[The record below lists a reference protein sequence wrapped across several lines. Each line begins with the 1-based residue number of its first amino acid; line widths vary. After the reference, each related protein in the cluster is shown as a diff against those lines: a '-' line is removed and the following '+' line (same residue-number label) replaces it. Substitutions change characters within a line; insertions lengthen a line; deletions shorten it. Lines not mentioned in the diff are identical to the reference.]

1 MENHSS
7 SLASSVSAFGRGLF
21 SGAISGALI
30 SGVFTL
36 VIAAI
41 KSVPD
46 IAGGVSFMAWPAVI
60 GLVATTA
67 IFTGLMNV
75 YRDYTHRN
83 QAASGQMR
91 EGHVAAASPGMVPVL
106 VPAVAQDRSQTPAQ
120 SELQQ
125 ETPTRNWVAS
135 LGKDQVNG
143 NKIQQIMNDTN
154 LTDKTRAAAILAER
168 EARAAA
174 PTEAAR

>member
-1 MENHSS
+1 MENRSS
-7 SLASSVSAFGRGLF
+7 GFMSGLSAFGRGLF
-21 SGAISGALI
+21 SGTVSGALI
-30 SGVFTL
+30 AGVFTL

-41 KSVPD
+41 KSVPA
-46 IAGGVSFMAWPAVI
+46 IAGGVSFMAWPAVL

-106 VPAVAQDRSQTPAQ
+106 VPAVAQDRSQTP
-120 SELQQ
+120 EQ
-125 ETPTRNWVAS
+125 EAPARNWAAS
-135 LGKDQVNG
+135 VDRKPGQDRMKE
-143 NKIQQIMNDTN
+143 IITN
-154 LTDKTRAAAILAER
+154 RAIDDKTRAASILAER

-174 PTEAAR
+174 PAEAAR

>member
-1 MENHSS
+1 MENRSS
-7 SLASSVSAFGRGLF
+7 GFMSGLSAFGRGLF
-21 SGAISGALI
+21 SGAISGALMAGIAMVVFPVLGI
-30 SGVFTL
+30 SFGGGL
-36 VIAAI
+36 WSALAI
-41 KSVPD
+41 SLSASLFSG
-46 IAGGVSFMAWPAVI
+46 I
-60 GLVATTA
+60 
-67 IFTGLMNV
+67 MNV

>member
-7 SLASSVSAFGRGLF
+7 SLASSVSAFGRGLLK
-21 SGAISGALI
+21 GVITGGLMA
-30 SGVFTL
+30 GVFTL
-36 VIAAI
+36 VALTLGASTPGWAGAAVL
-41 KSVPD
+41 SLS
-46 IAGGVSFMAWPAVI
+46 AGVFS
-60 GLVATTA
+60 
-67 IFTGLMNV
+67 GLMGI
-75 YRDYTHRN
+75 YHEYQHRK

>member
-1 MENHSS
+1 MENRSS
-7 SLASSVSAFGRGLF
+7 GFMSGLSAFGRGLF

-41 KSVPD
+41 KSVPA
-46 IAGGVSFMAWPAVI
+46 IAGGVSFMVWPAVI

-106 VPAVAQDRSQTPAQ
+106 VPAVAQDRSQMP
-120 SELQQ
+120 EQ
-125 ETPTRNWVAS
+125 EAPTRNWAAS
-135 LGKDQVNG
+135 LDRKPGHDRIKEIITDRA
-143 NKIQQIMNDTN
+143 ID
-154 LTDKTRAAAILAER
+154 DKTRAATLLAER
-168 EARAAA
+168 EARTATPA
-174 PTEAAR
+174 EAAR

>member
-1 MENHSS
+1 MSG
-7 SLASSVSAFGRGLF
+7 LSAFGRGLF
-21 SGAISGALI
+21 SGAVSGALI

-41 KSVPD
+41 KSVPA
-46 IAGGVSFMAWPAVI
+46 IAGGVSFMAWPAVL

-75 YRDYTHRN
+75 YRHYTHSN
-83 QAASGQMR
+83 QAATGQMR

-106 VPAVAQDRSQTPAQ
+106 VPTVAQDRSQMPEQEAPA
-120 SELQQ
+120 
-125 ETPTRNWVAS
+125 RNWAAT
-135 LGKDQVNG
+135 LDRKPGHDRMKE
-143 NKIQQIMNDTN
+143 IITN
-154 LTDKTRAAAILAER
+154 RAIDDKSRAAAILQER

-174 PTEAAR
+174 QAEAAR